1 LQDFGIQHAET
12 LQSLQIKINK
22 NRQEKRGF
30 IQFLTGD
37 SEFLARHANII
48 RAQRLARP
56 LARLKK
62 LMDYASLQLMA
73 KQ

>member
-37 SEFLARHANII
+37 YSF
-48 RAQRLARP
+48 
-56 LARLKK
+56 
-62 LMDYASLQLMA
+62 SLLLVISWQAVLSPSTA
-73 KQ
+73 HFA

>member
-37 SEFLARHANII
+37 FSALNTLQKPRRDAGATRKLPANYVGWI
-48 RAQRLARP
+48 RSATW
-56 LARLKK
+56 
-62 LMDYASLQLMA
+62 
-73 KQ
+73 